1 MELIP
6 NTKYKIT
13 IPIKNSKL
21 VKHPFLYQREV
32 TYLGK
37 DYTNK
42 DGKCHIF
49 FSDMDMFLAV
59 NYENSMWSSRDNLVA
74 YQYLLSVANP
84 RMIKIN
90 TWHLHILEEHFII
103 DI

>member
-6 NTKYKIT
+6 NQKYKIT
-13 IPIKNSKL
+13 IKSDKIKN
-21 VKHPFLYQREV
+21 HPFLYQREV

-42 DGKCHIF
+42 EGKCHIF

-59 NYENSMWSSRDNLVA
+59 NYENSTWTSRENLVA
-74 YQYLLSVANP
+74 YQYLQSVAKP

-90 TWHLHILEEHFII
+90 NWHLHILEDHFTI
-103 DI
+103 DT